1 MDDKDG
7 AWLKF
12 FARAAAFISFL
23 GAMLTIFS
31 LNHANPFPD
40 IGIDVVAVVAD
51 MGVVFG
57 GIAAVW
63 LVVVMVRYAAA
74 ALGRI
79 ELEKNDIF
87 FIVAL
92 VLSAVTFLIGQYW
105 R

>member
-23 GAMLTIFS
+23 GAMLTVFS

-40 IGIDVVAVVAD
+40 IGIDVVGLVAD

-57 GIAAVW
+57 GIALVW
-63 LVVVMVRYAAA
+63 FLVVAVRYSAA
-74 ALGRI
+74 ALGCIR
-79 ELEKNDIF
+79 LDKNDIF

-92 VLSAVTFLIGQYW
+92 LLSAVTFLIGQYW

>member
-12 FARAAAFISFL
+12 FARAAAFTSIL
-23 GAMLTIFS
+23 GALLMVFS
-31 LNHANPFPD
+31 LNHVNPFPD
-40 IGIDVVAVVAD
+40 LGMDVVAMVAD

-57 GIAAVW
+57 GIAVVW
-63 LVVVMVRYAAA
+63 LVVVMARYTGA

-79 ELEKNDIF
+79 RLEKNDIY
-87 FIVAL
+87 FIFAL
-92 VLSAVTFLIGQYW
+92 ILSAITFLFGAFW

>member
-7 AWLKF
+7 AWFIF

-23 GAMLTIFS
+23 GAMLTMLS

-57 GIAAVW
+57 GIALVW
-63 LVVVMVRYAAA
+63 FVVVAVRYSAA
-74 ALGRI
+74 ALGWI
-79 ELEKNDIF
+79 KLDKNDIF

>member
-12 FARAAAFISFL
+12 FARAAAFISIL
-23 GAMLTIFS
+23 GATLTVFS
-31 LNHANPFPD
+31 LNHVNPFPD
-40 IGIDVVAVVAD
+40 LGMDVVALVAD
-51 MGVVFG
+51 MGAVFG
-57 GIAAVW
+57 GVAVVW
-63 LVVVMVRYAAA
+63 LVVVMVRYSAA

-79 ELEKNDIF
+79 RLEKNDIF

-92 VLSAVTFLIGQYW
+92 VLSAVTFLIGHYW

>member
-23 GAMLTIFS
+23 GVMLTVFS
-31 LNHANPFPD
+31 LNHVNPFPD
-40 IGIDVVAVVAD
+40 LGIDVVALVAE

-57 GIAAVW
+57 GVALAW
-63 LVVVMVRYAAA
+63 LFVVMVRYTAA

-79 ELEKNDIF
+79 RLEKNDIY

-92 VLSAVTFLIGQYW
+92 VLSVVTFLIGQYW

>member
-23 GAMLTIFS
+23 GVMLTVFS
-31 LNHANPFPD
+31 LNHVNPFPD
-40 IGIDVVAVVAD
+40 LGLDVVALVAD

-57 GIAAVW
+57 GIALVW
-63 LVVVMVRYAAA
+63 WVVVMVRYTAA

-79 ELEKNDIF
+79 RLEKNDIY
-87 FIVAL
+87 FIIAL
-92 VLSAVTFLIGQYW
+92 ILSVVTFLMGQYW

>member
-23 GAMLTIFS
+23 GVMLTVFS
-31 LNHANPFPD
+31 LNHVNPFPD
-40 IGIDVVAVVAD
+40 LGMDVVALVAD

-57 GIAAVW
+57 GIALVW
-63 LVVVMVRYAAA
+63 WVVVMVRYTAA

-79 ELEKNDIF
+79 RLEKNDIY
-87 FIVAL
+87 FIIAL